1 MPTFNIIKEVKPK
14 QTFRVA
20 SVIGKFDLQS
30 EHIIENFKGDIDL
43 PAIWQVGLI
52 VGKSGTGK
60 TTIAK
65 QLFPDSYV
73 TSYEYT
79 KESVLDDM
87 PKKCSVEQI
96 TLAFNSVGFSS
107 PPSWLKPYSVLSNG
121 QKMRVDL
128 ARAIL
133 EEQKFFVFD
142 EFTSVVDRN
151 VAKIGSFAMQK
162 AIRKTDKQFIAVTC
176 HFDVQDWLLPD
187 WVFNTDTMTFQSF
200 EGQKKNRPEIKFEIY
215 QTADK
220 SIWKMFAKYHY
231 LSHNHNNSANVF
243 IAIVN
248 DEIAGFYSVLPFP
261 HPKKKNT
268 YKGHRLV
275 ILPDYQGIGLG
286 LKLRTEIAKYYVE
299 KLKKHFIATTSSP
312 AIIFGLKKHPN
323 WIMTRIGRASNGS
336 NNGKIQNKNKKG
348 STSSNRITTS
358 WEYIFKT

>member
-1 MPTFNIIKEVKPK
+1 MPNFNIIKQVKPSK
-14 QTFRVA
+14 TFRVA

-30 EHIIENFKGDIDL
+30 ENIVEHFKGDIDL
-43 PAIWQVGLI
+43 PKNWQIGLI

-65 QLFPDSYV
+65 QLFPESYI

-79 KESVLDDM
+79 KETVLDDM
-87 PKKCSVEQI
+87 PKESSVDQI
-96 TLAFNSVGFSS
+96 TSAFNSVGFSS

-133 EEQKFFVFD
+133 EEKNFFVFD

-151 VAKIGSFAMQK
+151 VAQIGSFAMQK
-162 AIRKTDKQFIAVTC
+162 AIRKTNKQFIAVTC

-187 WVFNTDTMTFQSF
+187 WIFNTDTMTFQNF
-200 EGQKKNRPEIKFEIY
+200 EGQKKNRPKIKFEIFN
-215 QTADK
+215 TRDK
-220 SIWKMFAKYHY
+220 TIWKMFAKHHY
-231 LSHNHNNSANVF
+231 LSHSHNNAANVF
-243 IAIVN
+243 IAIIN
-248 DEIAGFYSVLPFP
+248 NEIAGFYSVLPFP

-268 YKGHRLV
+268 FKGHRLV
-275 ILPDYQGIGLG
+275 VLPDYQGIGLG

-299 KLKKHFIATTSSP
+299 NLNKSFIATTSHP
-312 AIIFGLKKHPN
+312 AIIYGLKKHKN
-323 WIMTRIGRASNGS
+323 WIMTRIGRTSNGS
-336 NNGKIQNKNKKG
+336 NKGKIQNKNKKG

-358 WEYIFKT
+358 WEYKKNL